1 MSNILNGITEA
12 KRSPEPDYDDPSWDE
27 KVSNVGQKAKQAEV
41 LKSKGKEPKTR
52 WNPETKKYYVDFSD
66 DDVKKESVGIPYP
79 GTYEQTNDMF
89 KSSGQ
94 KRIGTLTTDQ
104 GVAEGVVDTIKKVG
118 KALVKP
124 VGDPI
129 LSQMK
134 DISDA
139 ANARATAAQNKKD
152 AEKGVAEGS
161 VDHRELG
168 KHHEEMTDQELRKV
182 GSKLPDSW
190 DAAVFRRK
198 LASHPK
204 YAQALK
210 HYDKSEY
217 HFGKAARQGVAEG
230 LEIKI
235 PTEDGITMQD
245 IRLMAGE
252 GPLTKKTVLQAIA
265 VIRKQRRP
273 QGVAEVFA
281 DQGSGSTAK
290 DNAEYMKR
298 RKAAK
303 FNQSAK
309 PSKPKNQQE
318 YDAIEKYRKDL
329 AQTYNKPKK
338 EQGVAEGTEQQWTVT
353 VGTKTGGTSHT
364 MTFSGT
370 KEQAI
375 KKAVARFGTSKNPVV
390 NAVPA
395 KQGVAEGLNEF
406 APDGFTGGGDG
417 DAFSPAIAK
426 MAQEDGFTKGAG
438 LADGAT
444 LERAI
449 TINHWHSQHGGMYKQ
464 YFAKGFKSGRMNKIN
479 HDNKQ
484 YNLNLKLMKDGSIRH
499 GEQGVAEA
507 KQRLDPKCWTGKHKE
522 GTKMKGGVRVNNC
535 VPNESAIMKGIKV

>member
-1 MSNILNGITEA
+1 
-12 KRSPEPDYDDPSWDE
+12 
-27 KVSNVGQKAKQAEV
+27 
-41 LKSKGKEPKTR
+41 
-52 WNPETKKYYVDFSD
+52 
-66 DDVKKESVGIPYP
+66 
-79 GTYEQTNDMF
+79 
-89 KSSGQ
+89 
-94 KRIGTLTTDQ
+94 
-104 GVAEGVVDTIKKVG
+104 
-118 KALVKP
+118 
-124 VGDPI
+124 
-129 LSQMK
+129 
-134 DISDA
+134 
-139 ANARATAAQNKKD
+139 
-152 AEKGVAEGS
+152 
-161 VDHRELG
+161 
-168 KHHEEMTDQELRKV
+168 MTDRELRKV
-182 GSKLPDSW
+182 GNKLPDAW

-217 HFGKAARQGVAEG
+217 HFGKAARQGVAED

-273 QGVAEVFA
+273 QGVAEAANEPRYPQTHVA
-281 DQGSGSTAK
+281 RDDIHSSLSG
-290 DNAEYMKR
+290 DLL
-298 RKAAK
+298 AAK
-303 FNQSAK
+303 GAK
-309 PSKPKNQQE
+309 LHKTPGKHAQYRNLDTNKWINLPDKNM
-318 YDAIEKYRKDL
+318 RR
-329 AQTYNKPKK
+329 AQK
-338 EQGVAEGTEQQWTVT
+338 
-353 VGTKTGGTSHT
+353 
-364 MTFSGT
+364 
-370 KEQAI
+370 
-375 KKAVARFGTSKNPVV
+375 
-390 NAVPA
+390 
-395 KQGVAEGLNEF
+395 GVAEGLNEF
-406 APDGFTGGGDG
+406 APDSFNGGNDG
-417 DAFSPAIAK
+417 EEFSPEIAK

-444 LERAI
+444 LERAM

-499 GEQGVAEA
+499 GEQGVAEGLGGNWYIRVNGKILNDTKFKPVIFSSEDEARSHAMKLADKKRIPLSQMKLTKSWMDAPEQGVAEA